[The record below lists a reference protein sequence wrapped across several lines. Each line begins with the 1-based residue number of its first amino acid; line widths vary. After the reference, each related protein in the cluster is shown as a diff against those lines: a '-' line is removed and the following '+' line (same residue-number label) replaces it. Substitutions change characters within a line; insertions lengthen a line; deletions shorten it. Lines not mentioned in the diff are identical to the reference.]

1 MARSTGGG
9 SPFAGWAAATPSGA
23 PGSTRFPEDRVV
35 DRNAFLAVGLSVL
48 VLWFW
53 TTYLVP
59 HPKHPPSGVPAESE
73 EGSTTGRSGGAPAQA
88 PPPAAPPAPP
98 AAATP
103 GPPTRVP
110 APPPRPPGGVTE
122 VDTPLVRA
130 ELDSVGGVVR
140 RLELKGFRIAPAP
153 TAPPLVLTTGR
164 GDYAN
169 ALA

>member
-59 HPKHPPSGVPAESE
+59 HPKHPPSGVPAESA

-88 PPPAAPPAPP
+88 PPPAAPAPP
-98 AAATP
+98 AAGSAATP
-103 GPPTRVP
+103 TPVP
-110 APPPRPPGGVTE
+110 APLPLPTGEVIE

-164 GDYAN
+164 GD
-169 ALA
+169 